1 MMTMLLDVGG
11 VGYGNTSKGAFVGI
25 LVALIIVL
33 VVSGLFCKK
42 LIEKAQWE
50 KERQA
55 WLKKKA
61 ETAEDEK
68 TEADEADGE
77 SETLGSE
84 EPADGSG
91 KPDFE

>member
-11 VGYGNTSKGAFVGI
+11 VGYGNTSEGAFVGI
-25 LVALIIVL
+25 IVALIVVL

-68 TEADEADGE
+68 TEADGTDAGPEAQE
-77 SETLGSE
+77 S
-84 EPADGSG
+84 D
-91 KPDFE
+91 KPDSE